1 MKLKINY
8 NLIYIFLLISFFF
21 LWDVNFL
28 ILKDLEVDDAFSKF
42 NISLRYLIIF
52 LLLPILFFI
61 KKNNLIF
68 SIYKIFN
75 NQKYIVFFLLFI
87 VLQYF
92 FTNIL
97 YSRTITFN
105 EILSLFFFIFLAF
118 IYSYFRNFLSNNF
131 NKLIFIYLFIFIYF
145 SVFLEYEI
153 PNVGACNNNFYLINF
168 FQEKL
173 KLNFSKSFY
182 LENSHLGMMMPAVFF
197 SVILIIN
204 KSRNYFFLFL
214 FFLSTVI
221 TWVNSSSTFFISYII
236 SQVILFFF
244 FYKKIQDK
252 FWIYSFIFF
261 LINCLIFFS
270 NDNCTKKI
278 TDINLKNVSE
288 KKISNEGGSNK
299 LTSII
304 YERSIIISLNT
315 LYQHPLGWGYD
326 GMYKATD
333 YFLKKPENKN
343 VYHLVKLLNLKDGL
357 GNFFKLVTEFGFFSF
372 FIFLFFVK
380 YLFNIKQITPYN
392 LFIIVLFI
400 TQCLRGA
407 GYLNGGFAFCLFEI
421 FYMKNVLN
429 KSFFLAK

>member
-8 NLIYIFLLISFFF
+8 NYIYIYLLISFLF
-21 LWDVNFL
+21 LWDVNFV
-28 ILKDLEVDDAFSKF
+28 ILENLKPDNLYDKF
-42 NISLRYLIIF
+42 YISLRYLIIF
-52 LLLPILFFI
+52 LLIPIFFLI
-61 KKNNLIF
+61 KKNNFFF
-68 SIYKIFN
+68 SIFKIFN

-87 VLQYF
+87 LFQYF
-92 FTNIL
+92 FINIL
-97 YSRTITFN
+97 YLQTIQFN
-105 EILSLFFFIFLAF
+105 EFLSLLFFIFLAL
-118 IYSYFRNFLSNNF
+118 IYSHFRNFLLNNF
-131 NKLIFIYLFIFIYF
+131 DKILFIYLFLFIFF
-145 SVFLEYEI
+145 SFFLEYKI
-153 PNVGACNNNFYLINF
+153 LNVGACNNNFYLINF

-244 FYKKIQDK
+244 FYKKIQNK
-252 FWIYSFIFF
+252 FWIYSFVFF
-261 LINCLIFFS
+261 LINCLFFFS

-333 YFLKKPENKN
+333 YFLKKPENEN

-357 GNFFKLVTEFGFFSF
+357 GNLFKLVTEFGFFSF
-372 FIFLFFVK
+372 FIFLFFIK
-380 YLFNIKQITPYN
+380 YLFKIKKILPYN

-421 FYMKNVLN
+421 FYIKNIFE
-429 KSFFLAK
+429 KKIFIK

>member
-42 NISLRYLIIF
+42 NINLRYLIIF

-61 KKNNLIF
+61 KKKNLIF

-97 YSRTITFN
+97 YSQTIKFN

-118 IYSYFRNFLSNNF
+118 IYSYFRNFLLNNF
-131 NKLIFIYLFIFIYF
+131 NKLIFIYLFIFVFF

-153 PNVGACNNNFYLINF
+153 PNVGACNSDFNLINF

-197 SVILIIN
+197 SAILIIN

-214 FFLSTVI
+214 FLLSTVI

-244 FYKKIQDK
+244 FYKKIQNK

-304 YERSIIISLNT
+304 YERSIIISLI
-315 LYQHPLGWGYD
+315 P
-326 GMYKATD
+326 
-333 YFLKKPENKN
+333 
-343 VYHLVKLLNLKDGL
+343 
-357 GNFFKLVTEFGFFSF
+357 
-372 FIFLFFVK
+372 
-380 YLFNIKQITPYN
+380 
-392 LFIIVLFI
+392 
-400 TQCLRGA
+400 
-407 GYLNGGFAFCLFEI
+407 
-421 FYMKNVLN
+421 
-429 KSFFLAK
+429 

>member
-131 NKLIFIYLFIFIYF
+131 NKLIFIYLFIFVFF

-197 SVILIIN
+197 SVILIIT

-214 FFLSTVI
+214 FLLSTVI

-270 NDNCTKKI
+270 NDNCTRKI

-315 LYQHPLGWGYD
+315 LYEHPLGWGYD

-333 YFLKKPENKN
+333 IFLKNPQYEN

-357 GNFFKLVTEFGFFSF
+357 SNLFKLVTEFGFFSF
-372 FIFLFFVK
+372 FIFVFFIK
-380 YLFNIKQITPYN
+380 YLFKIKKILPYN

-400 TQCLRGA
+400 TQCFRGA

-421 FYMKNVLN
+421 LYIKNIFEKKFYIK
-429 KSFFLAK
+429 

>member
-8 NLIYIFLLISFFF
+8 NFIYIFLLISFLF

-28 ILKDLEVDDAFSKF
+28 TLKNLEAVGAVSKF

-52 LLLPILFFI
+52 LLLPIFFFI

-68 SIYKIFN
+68 SVYKIFN
-75 NQKYIVFFLLFI
+75 NQKYIVIFLLFI
-87 VLQYF
+87 VFQYF
-92 FTNIL
+92 FINIL
-97 YSRTITFN
+97 YSQTIQFY

-131 NKLIFIYLFIFIYF
+131 NKLIFIYLFIFVFF

-221 TWVNSSSTFFISYII
+221 TWINSSSTFFISYII

-261 LINCLIFFS
+261 LINSLIFFS

-333 YFLKKPENKN
+333 YFLKKPENEN

-357 GNFFKLVTEFGFFSF
+357 GNLFKLVTEFGFFSF
-372 FIFLFFVK
+372 FIFLFFIK
-380 YLFNIKQITPYN
+380 YLFKIKTILPYN

-421 FYMKNVLN
+421 FYIKNIFE
-429 KSFFLAK
+429 KKIFIK

>member
-8 NLIYIFLLISFFF
+8 NFIYIFLLISFLF

-28 ILKDLEVDDAFSKF
+28 TLKNLEAVGAVSKF
-42 NISLRYLIIF
+42 NINFRYLIIF
-52 LLLPILFFI
+52 LLLPIFFFI

-75 NQKYIVFFLLFI
+75 NQKYIVIFLLFI
-87 VLQYF
+87 VFQYF
-92 FTNIL
+92 FINIL
-97 YSRTITFN
+97 YSQTIQFY

-131 NKLIFIYLFIFIYF
+131 NKLIFIYLFIFVFF
-145 SVFLEYEI
+145 SVLLEYEI

-197 SVILIIN
+197 SVILIIT

-333 YFLKKPENKN
+333 YFLKKSENEN

-357 GNFFKLVTEFGFFSF
+357 GNLFKLVTEFGFFSF
-372 FIFLFFVK
+372 FIFLFFIK
-380 YLFNIKQITPYN
+380 YLFKIKTILPYN

-421 FYMKNVLN
+421 FYIKNIFE
-429 KSFFLAK
+429 KKIFIK

>member
-1 MKLKINY
+1 
-8 NLIYIFLLISFFF
+8 
-21 LWDVNFL
+21 
-28 ILKDLEVDDAFSKF
+28 
-42 NISLRYLIIF
+42 
-52 LLLPILFFI
+52 
-61 KKNNLIF
+61 
-68 SIYKIFN
+68 
-75 NQKYIVFFLLFI
+75 
-87 VLQYF
+87 
-92 FTNIL
+92 
-97 YSRTITFN
+97 
-105 EILSLFFFIFLAF
+105 
-118 IYSYFRNFLSNNF
+118 
-131 NKLIFIYLFIFIYF
+131 
-145 SVFLEYEI
+145 
-153 PNVGACNNNFYLINF
+153 
-168 FQEKL
+168 
-173 KLNFSKSFY
+173 
-182 LENSHLGMMMPAVFF
+182 MMMPAVFF
-197 SVILIIN
+197 SAILIVN

-214 FFLSTVI
+214 FLVSTVI

-244 FYKKIQDK
+244 FYKKIQNK

-326 GMYKATD
+326 GMHKATD
-333 YFLKKPENKN
+333 YFLKKTENQN

-357 GNFFKLVTEFGFFSF
+357 GNLFKLVTEFGFFSF
-372 FIFLFFVK
+372 FIFLFFIK
-380 YLFNIKQITPYN
+380 YLFKIKKILPYN

-421 FYMKNVLN
+421 FYIKNIFE
-429 KSFFLAK
+429 KKIFIK